1 MLSDNAMS
9 VLDVYIIM
17 IDNAQNF
24 SDQVAIKCILD
35 YDVYHNE
42 RSTANVP
49 ICHNRPA
56 WHNATDT
63 DICHYKLELAELLSQ
78 IAIPAEAVYC
88 TNLNYNDHSTD
99 ICKYYDCII
108 LVFD

>member
-35 YDVYHNE
+35 YDVYHY
-42 RSTANVP
+42 TIMKDP
-49 ICHNRPA
+49 
-56 WHNATDT
+56 
-63 DICHYKLELAELLSQ
+63 LLMCRF
-78 IAIPAEAVYC
+78 AIIDRRGTMPLILTYAII
-88 TNLNYNDHSTD
+88 NLS
-99 ICKYYDCII
+99 
-108 LVFD
+108 